1 MKMTLIY
8 PRWPKLERQTEFHLP
23 PHGPVV
29 FAAAVPE
36 EIELEFVDENR
47 QTVDFDQCGE
57 LVALSV
63 MLTAQLP
70 RAFEIAAEFRA
81 RQVPVIFGGIAVML
95 HSEEVALHA
104 DAVFL
109 GEAEGRFQQVI
120 DDFRAGRLRKL
131 YDYMGNPPD
140 ISLVGTARR
149 DILKRDLYNYRGVQM
164 LDLVHASRGCKFNC
178 FPCCTGYLGGRR
190 FRPRPIDKVIE
201 ELESIRNNRL
211 FVVDNSLAQDRQW
224 LKELFTAMAPLK
236 KKWVSHPILDD
247 DEILKLAAD
256 AGAREAA
263 GVDYVVLGYCEGN
276 VAELFRRVAGGERPA
291 AVLDGRGVAAADI
304 PPIRRPALLGAAEVS
319 RGCGMGCGFCALGRA
334 PMEHLPADTV
344 LSDLETNLAG
354 GARSLSLSTE
364 DLFRYGA
371 RGMSVRP
378 EALLGLLQAVRR
390 VAGGAARAG
399 DADAKIGQA
408 GGIDASFAGRAD
420 EPRARIDTDIH
431 LRSRP
436 ARAPRGAAR
445 ARALPAPRDPW
456 RRGTGRGRD
465 RRAR

>member
-256 AGAREAA
+256 AGAWYVYQAVFDTSDVIRNRVRRLKEHGIGVEGTIILGTDDQDEDYIKRLVDFLMEIELDVAEFTILTPFPHSPIRAQYEKEGRILSNDWSRYTADKVVFRPKRMSPERLQELYYYAWETFYAGGGHQLKMGELFKRVVKREMEDGTFRRYDPKRRRGFQKQREAM
-263 GVDYVVLGYCEGN
+263 
-276 VAELFRRVAGGERPA
+276 AE
-291 AVLDGRGVAAADI
+291 
-304 PPIRRPALLGAAEVS
+304 
-319 RGCGMGCGFCALGRA
+319 
-334 PMEHLPADTV
+334 
-344 LSDLETNLAG
+344 
-354 GARSLSLSTE
+354 
-364 DLFRYGA
+364 
-371 RGMSVRP
+371 
-378 EALLGLLQAVRR
+378 
-390 VAGGAARAG
+390 
-399 DADAKIGQA
+399 
-408 GGIDASFAGRAD
+408 
-420 EPRARIDTDIH
+420 
-431 LRSRP
+431 
-436 ARAPRGAAR
+436 
-445 ARALPAPRDPW
+445 
-456 RRGTGRGRD
+456 
-465 RRAR
+465 